1 MLYQWTISER
11 RTISDKKMTIS
22 GNKKA
27 IKEQKKCNKYD
38 NNMIII

>member
-22 GNKKA
+22 SNKKA

-38 NNMIII
+38 NNMIKI

>member
-22 GNKKA
+22 GKKKA
-27 IKEQKKCNKYD
+27 KKRQ
-38 NNMIII
+38 

>member
-22 GNKKA
+22 GNKRA
-27 IKEQKKCNKYD
+27 KK
-38 NNMIII
+38 MQ